1 MSSLKAYLSLAFLML
16 SGMSACQDEP
26 GSTTVD
32 TNEAV
37 VTPGNPVVPLP
48 EPARLEL
55 AAELEE
61 QLESHLDELIFVA
74 AWERA
79 LQHEL
84 SESTYNFLRDYRKR
98 MLLPLYEEVGFR
110 PVFAELMGPINER
123 AFPLI
128 AELNAAYQHAIDPT
142 PFALDEIAEAQQAVE
157 TLSLTGP
164 IWPISEDV
172 VDTLV
177 ELAVERDWLQAD
189 DRLEMLA
196 RAAVGLDG
204 SSPTP
209 YLSVAYEELRPELDE
224 VLTPL
229 VTFELRLVNAF
240 LSYAFD
246 MADFNVNQLT
256 YAELQELGG
265 ALELQ
270 RDRLRDR
277 FRAASD
283 STPASFARQLDD
295 LVPQHPQYALLMQ
308 SLAQYRAIVEAG
320 GWVRVSPRSLH
331 EGSVSSRVR
340 ELKVRL
346 QIEGY
351 YDGPIDNVFDEALT
365 QAVTS
370 YQESHQ
376 MDVTGESHNM
386 FWSSLNVPAERRLA
400 HIELTLERWRESRF
414 EWEGY
419 YVYVNVPDFHAE
431 VWRDGERLARF
442 RVVVGNNTREC
453 NPETGLLELA
463 NATPLI
469 RAEIEYLVFNPY
481 WNVPPRIRQDELD
494 LELMENPLWLQENG
508 FEVMVT
514 ETGPRIRQVPGED
527 NALGQVKFI
536 FPNLYNIYMHDTPLR
551 RYFRLPIRAYSH
563 GCVRVHEPLEFAE
576 LLLTQDGNWDAEETQ
591 AILESRMETA
601 RHLDTHVPIVIEY
614 YVVRVDDEGR
624 TNFLSDVYRY
634 DRERLGEYEPEPCV
648 PEVLVEEELVV
659 WNEDGSAVIPDGTI
673 IHADGNI
680 EWSED
685 RLAEYEGVPPTLE
698 PEEEEGQEDRDL
710 GP

>member
-1 MSSLKAYLSLAFLML
+1 MSSLKAYLSLALLML
-16 SGMSACQDEP
+16 IGTFACQDEP
-26 GSTTVD
+26 GRTPADSNETVL
-32 TNEAV
+32 
-37 VTPGNPVVPLP
+37 TPGSALLPVPDL
-48 EPARLEL
+48 ARIDL

-61 QLESHLDELIFVA
+61 QLESHLDELIFLA

-79 LQHEL
+79 LRHEL
-84 SESTYNFLRDYRKR
+84 SESTVNFLRDYRKR

-123 AFPLI
+123 AYPLI
-128 AELNAAYQHAIDPT
+128 AELNAVYQHALDPT
-142 PFALDEIAEAQQAVE
+142 PYVLDEIAEAQQAVE
-157 TLSLTGP
+157 TLHLAGP

-172 VDTLV
+172 FETLV
-177 ELAVERDWLQAD
+177 ELAVERDWLQSD
-189 DRLEMLA
+189 DRMERLA

-209 YLSVAYEELRPELDE
+209 YLAVAYEELRPELDE
-224 VLTPL
+224 VLPPL
-229 VTFELRLVNAF
+229 VTFELRLVNSF

-246 MADFNVNQLT
+246 LADFNVNQLT

-270 RDRLRDR
+270 RERLRDR
-277 FRAASD
+277 FRDAAG
-283 STPASFARQLDD
+283 STPGSFARQLDD
-295 LVPQHPQYALLMQ
+295 LVPEHPQYALLMQ
-308 SLAQYRAIVEAG
+308 SLAQYRAIVDAG
-320 GWVRVSPRSLH
+320 GWQHVNPRTLH
-331 EGSVSSRVR
+331 EGNVSSRVR
-340 ELKVRL
+340 ELKERL

-351 YDGPIDNVFDEALT
+351 YDGPIDNVYDEALT
-365 QAVTS
+365 QAVAS
-370 YQESHQ
+370 YQEAHQ
-376 MDVTGESHNM
+376 MDVTGEPHNM

-400 HIELTLERWRESRF
+400 HIELTLQRWRESRF
-414 EWEGY
+414 DWEGY

-453 NPETGLLELA
+453 NPETGFMELA

-469 RAEIEYLVFNPY
+469 RADIEYLVFNPY

-508 FEVMVT
+508 FEVIVT
-514 ETGPRIRQVPGED
+514 ETGPRIRQLPGEG

-576 LLLTQDGNWDAEETQ
+576 LLLTQDGNWDAQEVQ
-591 AILESRMETA
+591 AILDSRVETT

-648 PEVLVEEELVV
+648 VEETLEEELVI

-673 IHADGNI
+673 IHADGNV
-680 EWSED
+680 EWSEE
-685 RLAEYEGVPPTLE
+685 RLAEYEGIPPTLE
-698 PEEEEGQEDRDL
+698 TEEEQGEEDRDL

>member
-1 MSSLKAYLSLAFLML
+1 MSSLKAHLSLALLTSIGIF
-16 SGMSACQDEP
+16 ACQDEP
-26 GSTTVD
+26 GQTPVD
-32 TNEAV
+32 DNEPV
-37 VTPGNPVVPLP
+37 ITPGNPAVPLLDS
-48 EPARLEL
+48 ARLEL
-55 AAELEE
+55 EAELEQ
-61 QLESHLDELIFVA
+61 QLESHLDELIFLA

-79 LQHEL
+79 LRHEL

-98 MLLPLYEEVGFR
+98 MLLPLYEEEAFR

-123 AFPLI
+123 AYPLLG
-128 AELNAAYQHAIDPT
+128 ELNAAYQHALDPT
-142 PFALDEIAEAQQAVE
+142 PYMLDEIAEAQQAVE
-157 TLSLTGP
+157 TLELTGP
-164 IWPISEDV
+164 IWPLPEDV
-172 VDTLV
+172 FEALV
-177 ELAVERDWLQAD
+177 EHAVEMDWLQSD
-189 DRLEMLA
+189 DRMERLA
-196 RAAVGLDG
+196 RAAVGLEG

-209 YLSVAYEELRPELDE
+209 YLAVAYEELGPELDE

-229 VTFELRLVNAF
+229 VTFELRLVNAL

-246 MADFNVNQLT
+246 MADFNVSQLT
-256 YAELQELGG
+256 YAELQDLGG

-270 RDRLRDR
+270 RERLRNR
-277 FRAASD
+277 FRDASG
-283 STPASFARQLDD
+283 STPTSFARQLDD

-340 ELKVRL
+340 ELKERL

-351 YDGPIDNVFDEALT
+351 YDGPIDNVYDEALT

-376 MDVTGESHNM
+376 MDVTGETHNM

-400 HIELTLERWRESRF
+400 HIELTLQRWRESRF
-414 EWEGY
+414 EYEGY
-419 YVYVNVPDFHAE
+419 YVFVNVPDFHAE

-453 NPETGLLELA
+453 NPETGLMELA

-508 FEVMVT
+508 FEVVVT
-514 ETGPRIRQVPGED
+514 ETGPRIRQLPGEE

-576 LLLTQDGNWDAEETQ
+576 LLLTQDGHWDAEEVQ
-591 AILESRMETA
+591 AIIDSRVETA
-601 RHLDTHVPIVIEY
+601 RHLDAHVPIAIEY

-648 PEVLVEEELVV
+648 IEELIEEELVI

-673 IHADGNI
+673 IHADGNV
-680 EWSED
+680 EWSEE
-685 RLAEYEGVPPTLE
+685 RLAEYDGIPPVFE
-698 PEEEEGQEDRDL
+698 PEEEEGEEDSDL